1 MKLTKISAAVLTVCL
16 GSTVAMA
23 AQDVYT
29 KGVEVT
35 ATRVTRD
42 LMDVPMSVGVVTADD
57 IKKSGVTTIGELIQD
72 VPGVELQNDGTPGL
86 IRVSVRGEGTMRSTI
101 LIDGQRIS
109 EHKSMS
115 GTPILID
122 PSAVER
128 VEVIKGPASVLY
140 GSDAI
145 GGVIN
150 IITKKGGKK
159 PVQLDVGVA
168 YNGAGDGF
176 TENASVSGSYNGFNY
191 RLSGS
196 YADFGDLRTPDKTID
211 GTDYDT
217 RSGSIFLSYDFTDD
231 LTMGVSADY
240 YEGNF
245 NTATDDTESYDD
257 FAVRIQPWK
266 RQKFAFFADAS
277 NLNEYWA
284 RLRFDVYTQKTDKK
298 MQNIVGQSGDIY
310 YEGDPLYNAS
320 FNMNNHADNE
330 IKSNG
335 ISVQT
340 EWQLGENNYL
350 IAGAGFD
357 SDKLDAATRYKID
370 LDGAIMKDPM
380 PGMPP
385 QMINMGVHLNNQS
398 ELEGGQDNYYVFL
411 SNETLLPYD
420 LTANYGVRYTYVK
433 TSVDSINAAYL
444 PGSHVSPP
452 MGRPTVDYTTKT
464 PDVGEVGEE
473 NNSKAVFN
481 FGLVWRGIEDLA
493 LRATWAQGFRAPT
506 IQEKF
511 LISSMGGGT
520 EIGNPNLDPETSDNF
535 ELGARYSGDRLN
547 LDFAAFLNLADDY
560 ITTREVVAETYQYFN
575 VGKATTYGVELA
587 ASYDLPY
594 GFTPYTSMTWLKR
607 KFEYGGLVGDTYDTN
622 TPEFMYRAGVRYVK
636 DFGTWTLTADTYARG
651 ATERDYE
658 YESEGKVARTHH
670 GGYTTANF
678 EVGAAFGAE
687 RQYSVNAAVLNSF
700 DQKYYISDAL
710 PEAGVHAVV
719 TANARF

>member
-159 PVQLDVGVA
+159 PVQLDVGVG
-168 YNGAGDGF
+168 YNGSGDGF

-266 RQKFAFFADAS
+266 RQKFAFFADAT

-284 RLRFDVYTQKTDKK
+284 RLRFDAYTQKTDKK
-298 MQNIVGQSGDIY
+298 MQNIVAQSGDSIIY
-310 YEGDPLYNAS
+310 GDMDLTNYK
-320 FNMNNHADNE
+320 FNMDNHADNE

-335 ISVQT
+335 VAVQT

-350 IAGAGFD
+350 IAGVGFD
-357 SDKLDAATRYKID
+357 SDKLDSTTINDINVSGMYQMDGMPMRFPLEVKPGSITT
-370 LDGAIMKDPM
+370 LDGE
-380 PGMPP
+380 
-385 QMINMGVHLNNQS
+385 QNS
-398 ELEGGQDNYYVFL
+398 YYAFL
-411 SNETLLPYD
+411 SNETILPYD

-433 TSVDSINAAYL
+433 TSVDHLNSVYV
-444 PGSHVSPP
+444 PGAGMQIV
-452 MGRPTVDYTTKT
+452 GIVNRPF
-464 PDVGEVGEE
+464 VGDANKDGDKGTEGEE
-473 NNSKAVFN
+473 SNSKAVFN

-511 LISSMGGGT
+511 LTSSMGGGT

-535 ELGARYSGDRLN
+535 ELGARYSGERLN

-560 ITTREVVAETYQYFN
+560 ITTREIKSNEYQYFN

-587 ASYDLPY
+587 ASYDLSY

-658 YESEGKVARTHH
+658 YENEGKVAKTHH

-678 EVGAAFGAE
+678 EVGATFGDE
-687 RQYSVNAAVLNSF
+687 RQYSVNAAVLNIF